1 MTTTGY
7 RERASLAA
15 NAAYD
20 KHGGKGFIVVCVVLF
35 AYLIW
40 LSVLTYQLRSKVDV
54 VVPISGFTDSTC
66 SNMVYNPWAAR
77 PLQGRTDGGGGTQA
91 GENVWGQ
98 TGSCGS
104 QDVEYANTA
113 YTRPEQFL
121 GGVEPPIF
129 YDIGDSDQETTYF
142 YNSAGGGPSKPIVVA
157 TPPSMEGMRMRN
169 VAGWSGGT
177 EGVGRFHSAL
187 SPNVNK
193 GY

>member
-1 MTTTGY
+1 MSS
-7 RERASLAA
+7 SL
-15 NAAYD
+15 YD
-20 KHGGKGFIVVCVVLF
+20 KAKSRMESTRAFGEKSYSEHGGKGFLVICVVLVV
-35 AYLIW
+35 YLIW
-40 LSVLTYQLRSKVDV
+40 LSAVTYQLRSKGT
-54 VVPISGFTDSTC
+54 IAGFTDSTC

-77 PLQGRTDGGGGTQA
+77 PLQSRTDGGGGTQA

-104 QDVEYANTA
+104 QDVEYSNTA

-121 GGVEPPIF
+121 GNVEQPIF

-157 TPPSMEGMRMRN
+157 APSSMEGMRMKN
-169 VAGWSGGT
+169 VSGWS
-177 EGVGRFHSAL
+177 EGAGRFQSAL
-187 SPNVNK
+187 NPSVK